1 MTEKTEWEKTYDR
14 IKANAQ
20 KVDIIAEREAFEAW
34 QEQCGLLPID
44 TRHHDEKTG
53 YRDTITGRNL
63 DRWDA
68 WLARAVRGGNDYT
81 PRAPQYG
88 KLGESLTAM
97 CEAAKKAECG
107 TMHYHDLFRIEG
119 YLHGGVS
126 IQKTDAGGEYYILSI
141 SIAFAESPQGDY
153 FGGKI
158 IHNPDELNLKNVAEV
173 ARELVEELAQYEED
187 IEEIETASNLLLL
200 HIRKTLKPPPA
211 FNVPDDHKQDGE

>member
-1 MTEKTEWEKTYDR
+1 MTQQTEWEKTYDR

-20 KVDIIAEREAFEAW
+20 KVDIIAEREAFEKW
-34 QEQCGLLPID
+34 QTHCGLLPID
-44 TRHHDEKTG
+44 TRHHDPETG

-119 YLHGGVS
+119 YLHSGVC
-126 IQKTDAGGEYYILSI
+126 IQKTNEYYILSI
-141 SIAFAESPQGDY
+141 SIAFAESPEGDY
-153 FGGKI
+153 FWGKI
-158 IHNPDELNLKNVAEV
+158 IHKPDELNLKNVAEI
-173 ARELVEELAQYEED
+173 AKELVKGLAQYEED
-187 IEEIETASNLLLL
+187 IEEIETANNLLLL
-200 HIRKTLKPPPA
+200 HIRKSLNPSPT
-211 FNVPDDHKQDGE
+211 FNVPADHKQDGE